1 MFIYTL
7 KCTIDFVLLTII
19 TGDDFFHFAIGL
31 FNHKEKHDHHT
42 ELPFFLCV
50 YAGGSEIEVMQKMT
64 REELEYHQNNSIHSI
79 ILALKIRRE

>member
-1 MFIYTL
+1 MSNDSGRFPFVNLACPHNPGMFIYTL

-42 ELPFFLCV
+42 ELPFFYVFMQEDQRLRLCR
-50 YAGGSEIEVMQKMT
+50 K
-64 REELEYHQNNSIHSI
+64 
-79 ILALKIRRE
+79 

>member
-19 TGDDFFHFAIGL
+19 TGDDFFSFGL

-42 ELPFFLCV
+42 ELPFFYV
-50 YAGGSEIEVMQKMT
+50 FMQEDSEIEVMQKMT